1 MKENDEWYTP
11 AEIIRSLGEFDL
23 DPASSKEAFRL
34 NQSAKRIYTAK
45 ENGLIQPWNG
55 RVWLNPPYSNPLL
68 QEFLKKMAEHN
79 KGIALVFS
87 KIEAKWFH
95 DIVFEH
101 ATAVKFLYNR
111 IQFLKPD
118 GTKGTQPRNGSML
131 VAYGTEDAEILS
143 NNPIRGKFLY
153 LTNN

>member
-11 AEIIRSLGEFDL
+11 NEIIHSLGEFDL
-23 DPASSKEAFRL
+23 DPASSPEAFRL
-34 NQSAKRIYTAK
+34 NQSAKKIYTAQD
-45 ENGLIQPWNG
+45 NGLMQPWHG

-68 QEFLKKMAEHN
+68 QDFLKRMAEHN
-79 KGIALVFS
+79 RGIALVFS

-95 DIVFEH
+95 DIVFEY

-111 IQFLKPD
+111 IQFLKPG

-131 VAYGTEDAEILS
+131 VAYGMVDAEILS
-143 NNPIRGKFLY
+143 KNLIKGKFLY
-153 LTNN
+153 L

>member
-23 DPASSKEAFRL
+23 DPASSEEAFEL
-34 NQSAKRIYTAK
+34 NQSAKKIYTAK
-45 ENGLIQPWNG
+45 EDGLIQAWYG

-68 QEFLKKMAEHN
+68 QNFLKKMAEHN
-79 KGIALVFS
+79 RGIALVFS

-101 ATAVKFLYNR
+101 AAAVKFLYNR
-111 IQFLKPD
+111 IQFFKSD
-118 GTKGTQPRNGSML
+118 GTKGMQPRNGSML
-131 VAYGTEDAEILS
+131 VAYGKEDAEILS
-143 NNPIRGKFLY
+143 NNSIQGKFLY
-153 LTNN
+153 LTNK